1 MPSKATSEALSAH
14 WRPLVDAWR
23 NSGQSQGAFC
33 REQDLSYEQFVYW
46 RRKFEQHPSDAAPR
60 PSSALVPVIY
70 QPEVAEHGVSLVLP
84 NGIEVRGVAS
94 NNLPL
99 VEQLVGRL
107 S

>member
-23 NSGQSQGAFC
+23 NSAQSQRAFC
-33 REQDLSYEQFVYW
+33 RQQDLSYEQFVYW
-46 RRKFEQHPSDAAPR
+46 RRKFEQRANGTGRR

-70 QPEVAEHGVSLVLP
+70 QPEVAEHGLSLVLP
-84 NGIEVRGVAS
+84 NGIEVRGIGL

-99 VEQLVGRL
+99 VEQLLGRL